1 MPKLTVSLGQMN
13 IAIGDLRKN
22 TKTAEDI
29 VIEAARRGSHLVVLP
44 ELWATGY
51 ALEQAKELSTELN
64 VGVFAQVSTWATQ
77 NKISVVGSLLEKRG
91 LQVSNSATF
100 VAANG
105 RLMGVYRKIHLFKGL
120 DEDRWLQ
127 PGSAP
132 LLMELPWGLT
142 GIAICY
148 DLRFPELL
156 RRYAVQGAKL
166 IIIPAEWPIERID
179 HWRALLQARA
189 IENQAYIVATNSAG
203 KTGDKTFGGHSAVI
217 DPWGK
222 VMVELGEQ
230 PGMATVDID
239 LDYVDTVRARIP
251 VFDDRRTDIYG

>member
-1 MPKLTVSLGQMN
+1 
-13 IAIGDLRKN
+13 
-22 TKTAEDI
+22 
-29 VIEAARRGSHLVVLP
+29 
-44 ELWATGY
+44 
-51 ALEQAKELSTELN
+51 
-64 VGVFAQVSTWATQ
+64 
-77 NKISVVGSLLEKRG
+77 
-91 LQVSNSATF
+91 
-100 VAANG
+100 
-105 RLMGVYRKIHLFKGL
+105 
-120 DEDRWLQ
+120 
-127 PGSAP
+127 
-132 LLMELPWGLT
+132 MELPWGLT

-203 KTGDKTFGGHSAVI
+203 KTGDKIFGGHSAVI

-230 PGMATVDID
+230 PGLATVDID

-251 VFDDRRTDIYG
+251 VFEDRRTDIYG